1 MMDGWLIL
9 QQSSGSSD
17 KDKPMMKT
25 YDERMEPFF
34 FGIFK
39 FQWKVLSRVQGSSG
53 VS

>member
-25 YDERMEPFF
+25 YDERMEGFLLATEISVEGTRF
-34 FGIFK
+34 I
-39 FQWKVLSRVQGSSG
+39 RVS
-53 VS
+53 